1 MDVDPLQDTVPSR
14 YAIESDEEDEFNPLQ
29 LRPSQDASESVNVKI
44 VGSISTAGKLIVASG
59 DAGKIWARG
68 ANLGEQTGAVYVNEI
83 SVGLCFNPKWTS
95 ATIVISEVTTRLPI
109 WAMNEYGKQIL
120 ETLRP
125 SRVSLLDIYPVPSY
139 ITSEPLTF
147 QNAPIRY
154 LSTTNVDPVIAR
166 IHLLQTM
173 RFTHWNIQAEHAAKF
188 SPPNL
193 ISSTSAAFMANLS
206 ISKVQ
211 GILLVLP
218 YPRIPAPA
226 PRKLSPS
233 NIEQLSDNF
242 MPWNEDTM
250 STAQTLLFKAIDEK
264 APDAWVNKSS
274 KGTAIHATKR
284 QKGDIGEGGMYI

>member
-1 MDVDPLQDTVPSR
+1 MVIIDVDPLQDTVPSR

-29 LRPSQDASESVNVKI
+29 PRPSQDVSEPVNVKI
-44 VGSISTAGKLIVASG
+44 VGSIPTAGKLIVASG
-59 DAGKIWARG
+59 DAGRIWARG
-68 ANLGEQTGAVYVNEI
+68 ANLGEQTGAVYVNQI

-95 ATIVISEVTTRLPI
+95 ATIIISEVTTRLPI

-120 ETLRP
+120 ETLKP
-125 SRVSLLDIYPVPSY
+125 SKVSLLDIYPVPSY

-154 LSTTNVDPVIAR
+154 LSTTNVDP
-166 IHLLQTM
+166 
-173 RFTHWNIQAEHAAKF
+173 AEHAAKF

-193 ISSTSAAFMANLS
+193 ISSTSAVFMANLS

-211 GILLVLP
+211 GLLLILP
-218 YPRIPAPA
+218 YPRIPPPA

-233 NIEQLSDNF
+233 NIEQLSDDF
-242 MPWNEDTM
+242 MPWNEDAMT
-250 STAQTLLFKAIDEK
+250 TVQTLLFKAIDEK
-264 APDAWVNKSS
+264 APDAWVNQSTKGSS
-274 KGTAIHATKR
+274 VHAPKR

>member
-29 LRPSQDASESVNVKI
+29 PRPSQDVSEPVNVKV
-44 VGSISTAGKLIVASG
+44 VGSIPTAGKLVIATG
-59 DAGKIWARG
+59 DAGRIWARG

-83 SVGLCFNPKWTS
+83 SVCSPFISVTSENNDTKVGLCFNPKWTN
-95 ATIVISEVTTRLPI
+95 ATIIISEVTTKLPI

-120 ETLRP
+120 EALKP
-125 SRVSLLDIYPVPSY
+125 SKVSLLDIYPVPSY
-139 ITSEPLTF
+139 ITSGPLTV

-154 LSTTNVDPVIAR
+154 LSTTNVDPVIAE
-166 IHLLQTM
+166 
-173 RFTHWNIQAEHAAKF
+173 NAEKF

-193 ISSTSAAFMANLS
+193 ISSTSAVFMANLS

-211 GILLVLP
+211 GLLLTLP
-218 YPRIPAPA
+218 YPRIPPPA

-233 NIEQLSDNF
+233 NIEQLSDDY
-242 MPWNEDTM
+242 MPWNEGTM
-250 STAQTLLFKAIDEK
+250 TTAQTLLFKAIDEK
-264 APDAWVNKSS
+264 AKDTWVNQST
-274 KGTAIHATKR
+274 KGTPVHASKR

>member
-29 LRPSQDASESVNVKI
+29 LRPSQDVSEPVSIKM
-44 VGSISTAGKLIVASG
+44 VGSVSTAGKLIVASG
-59 DAGKIWARG
+59 DAGRIWARG
-68 ANLGEQTGAVYVNEI
+68 ANLGEQTGAVYVNDI
-83 SVGLCFNPKWTS
+83 SMGLCFNPKWTS
-95 ATIVISEVTTRLPI
+95 ATIIISEVTTRLPI

-154 LSTTNVDPVIAR
+154 LSTTNVDPVIAP
-166 IHLLQTM
+166 
-173 RFTHWNIQAEHAAKF
+173 KF

-211 GILLVLP
+211 GVLLVLP

-233 NIEQLSDNF
+233 NIEQLSDDF
-242 MPWNEDTM
+242 APWNEDTM

-274 KGTAIHATKR
+274 KGTTIHTTKR